1 MQVGSVTFHAAVTDA
16 VGTILHQVSEEPPKY
31 LVRLLFSFRGV
42 DEVEVPET
50 RIVAKW
56 ELLML
61 TRRPMISVLH
71 TWGTILSA
79 AGGVLGVLLAVP
91 AFKFDGF
98 WKTSLRIA
106 TFVLMLG
113 LSMLLEEQ
121 VLSSAGVS

>member
-1 MQVGSVTFHAAVTDA
+1 
-16 VGTILHQVSEEPPKY
+16 
-31 LVRLLFSFRGV
+31 
-42 DEVEVPET
+42 
-50 RIVAKW
+50 
-56 ELLML
+56 
-61 TRRPMISVLH
+61 MISVLH

-79 AGGVLGVLLAVP
+79 AGGFLGVLLAVL

-98 WKTSLRIA
+98 WQTSLRIA

>member
-1 MQVGSVTFHAAVTDA
+1 
-16 VGTILHQVSEEPPKY
+16 
-31 LVRLLFSFRGV
+31 
-42 DEVEVPET
+42 
-50 RIVAKW
+50 
-56 ELLML
+56 
-61 TRRPMISVLH
+61 MISVLH
-71 TWGTILSA
+71 TWGTILTA

-98 WKTSLRIA
+98 WKTCLRIA